1 MPTFEIISLILLLGL
16 AMLWFDSVQVR
27 AKAIR
32 EVKEVCAIEG
42 VQLLDESVSISKLT
56 LDRDDDGHARIRRVY
71 VFDYSDTG
79 DNRRRGSIVMLGD
92 TVQVVN
98 IGLRLAAASPLH

>member
-1 MPTFEIISLILLLGL
+1 VPAFETISLILLLGL
-16 AMLWFDSVQVR
+16 AWLWFDSLQVR

-32 EVKEVCAIEG
+32 EVMEICAAEG

-56 LDRDDDGHARIRRVY
+56 LDRDDDGQARIRRVY
-71 VFDYSDTG
+71 SFDYSDTG
-79 DNRRRGSIVMLGD
+79 DNRRRGSIVMLGE

-98 IGLRLAAASPLH
+98 IGLRLAASSTLH